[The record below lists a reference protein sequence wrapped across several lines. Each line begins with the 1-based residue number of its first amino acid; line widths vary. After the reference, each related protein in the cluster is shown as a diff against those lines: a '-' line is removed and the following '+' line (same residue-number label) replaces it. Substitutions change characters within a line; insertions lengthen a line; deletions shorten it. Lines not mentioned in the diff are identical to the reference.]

1 MLADIAAR
9 VLARR
14 TRFRTEAG
22 RLGAIPL
29 RQGFLVKDL
38 VGVEV
43 GHRHFGGGDQ
53 VVFPIRNLE
62 EIFLEFGKLA
72 RACMVLRLTMSGG
85 RISVRPCS

>member
-1 MLADIAAR
+1 MRDVHHFDLGELMLADIAAR

-14 TRFRTEAG
+14 TRFRTETG

-43 GHRHFGGGDQ
+43 GHRHFGGRD
-53 VVFPIRNLE
+53 
-62 EIFLEFGKLA
+62 
-72 RACMVLRLTMSGG
+72 
-85 RISVRPCS
+85 